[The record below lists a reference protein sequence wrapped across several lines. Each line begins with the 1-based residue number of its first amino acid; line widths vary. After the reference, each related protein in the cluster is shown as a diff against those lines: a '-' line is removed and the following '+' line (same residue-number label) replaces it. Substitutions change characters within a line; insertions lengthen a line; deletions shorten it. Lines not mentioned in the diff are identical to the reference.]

1 MAKSKEHSF
10 DISAKLDMQEM
21 KNAIVQAQKEVDNRY
36 DFKGMTKEID
46 LNMGA
51 KVLTLLSSSDNKID
65 AMKDILISKM
75 NKRGVSIN
83 SLEETIRTTQLSII
97 RIANNQQQALVASVK
112 TIAEDWGLRQA
123 IGLKDKQTIV
133 SALDNHR
140 MRVHAEGA
148 VFFGIDGRAI
158 GSNID
163 ISPELLTVW
172 KQMLANQAY
181 STYQIVQI
189 GGTYYQVVFSEVK
202 APQKIGW
209 LFM

>member
-83 SLEETIRTTQLSII
+83 SLEELKSEDASGNNRKFSYKIIDTIEADEAKII
-97 RIANNQQQALVASVK
+97 QKEIK
-112 TIAEDWGLRQA
+112 
-123 IGLKDKQTIV
+123 GLKLKVT
-133 SALDNHR
+133 A
-140 MRVHAEGA
+140 
-148 VFFGIDGRAI
+148 
-158 GSNID
+158 
-163 ISPELLTVW
+163 
-172 KQMLANQAY
+172 ANQGEEIRV
-181 STYQIVQI
+181 SGKNLDDLQKVMKHLK
-189 GGTYYQVVFSEVK
+189 SLEDLK
-202 APQKIGW
+202 AP
-209 LFM
+209 LVFDNFR